1 MLIWLL
7 SATGDRLSRCQRALF
22 SKSCRL
28 WVVLTAAVVE
38 QATRLRAQHGDA
50 DFRRNPPPS
59 TSLNP

>member
-7 SATGDRLSRCQRALF
+7 SATGDRLSRCQRPLF

-38 QATRLRAQHGDA
+38 QATRL
-50 DFRRNPPPS
+50 
-59 TSLNP
+59 